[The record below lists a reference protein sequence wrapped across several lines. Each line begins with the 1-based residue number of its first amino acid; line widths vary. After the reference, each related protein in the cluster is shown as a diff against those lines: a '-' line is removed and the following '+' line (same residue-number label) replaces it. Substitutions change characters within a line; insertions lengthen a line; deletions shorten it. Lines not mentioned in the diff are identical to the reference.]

1 MNRHYTAEEYYDL
14 CQKLREK
21 FADCT
26 LTTDIMVGFS
36 GETEEDFN
44 DTVKFAEKVGFEK
57 IHIFPYSVREGTRAA
72 SFDGKIEKAVKEQRV
87 AELSRVAEKIRSK
100 FLKKQIGRTVEIIPE
115 TKRDGDFVFGY
126 TANYTPVLAKL
137 SDFDVGTPVS
147 VKITSSD
154 SEHCYAE

>member
-1 MNRHYTAEEYYDL
+1 M
-14 CQKLREK
+14 
-21 FADCT
+21 
-26 LTTDIMVGFS
+26 
-36 GETEEDFN
+36 
-44 DTVKFAEKVGFEK
+44 
-57 IHIFPYSVREGTRAA
+57 
-72 SFDGKIEKAVKEQRV
+72 
-87 AELSRVAEKIRSK
+87 
-100 FLKKQIGRTVEIIPE
+100 KKQIGRTVEIIPE